1 MENQGIAEV
10 LRVLTNRVKNS
21 ENKVKMAKKISI
33 NNELDK
39 VKKKLIRNTLA
50 IPSKKRDMS
59 LKYPKG
65 DDGLTEKQRVFV
77 EIYTENEGRMTP
89 TACARQAG
97 YKAERAN
104 VTASELLNIKKFPRV
119 TAAVMKR
126 REEIATTHRVQMN
139 KHVQELARLREK
151 ALGEKSYSA
160 AVNAERLRGQAA
172 GLYIERREIRTGSID
187 DMSRED
193 VLKQLKELG
202 LDGKFK
208 KEGNQTVLSVEE
220 EKKSNGEGIKDITE
234 VQTESSEGQ
243 DEV

>member
-1 MENQGIAEV
+1 
-10 LRVLTNRVKNS
+10 
-21 ENKVKMAKKISI
+21 MAKKISI

-193 VLKQLKELG
+193 VLKQLKELS
-202 LDGKFK
+202 L
-208 KEGNQTVLSVEE
+208 
-220 EKKSNGEGIKDITE
+220 IHI
-234 VQTESSEGQ
+234 SEPTRPY
-243 DEV
+243 

>member
-234 VQTESSEGQ
+234 VQTKGSEGQ

>member
-1 MENQGIAEV
+1 MTE
-10 LRVLTNRVKNS
+10 
-21 ENKVKMAKKISI
+21 KVNI
-33 NNELDK
+33 NNKLDK
-39 VKKKLIRNTLA
+39 IKKQLTRNTSA

-65 DDGLTEKQRVFV
+65 NDGLTEKQRVFV